1 MAVST
6 VGKEELKEHRSKEQ
20 TKAVVRA
27 VKSKGNLTL
36 AALLFSGISVISEG
50 LQFQESFQE
59 LKEESSRR
67 QFQEQCFVDFQEVS
81 FSMSAYAQEQ
91 SCLNMRA
98 CAAGSES
105 MCEGTCPE
113 MLSQLKELASSL
125 LSRQGH
131 VG

>member
-59 LKEESSRR
+59 HQEESFRR
-67 QFQEQCFVDFQEVS
+67 EFQELQEQCFGDFQEPS
-81 FSMSAYAQEQ
+81 FSMSALRRN
-91 SCLNMRA
+91 S
-98 CAAGSES
+98 
-105 MCEGTCPE
+105 
-113 MLSQLKELASSL
+113 
-125 LSRQGH
+125 H
-131 VG
+131 V